1 MSQSISTV
9 VRMMLLLGGEGTW
22 RLPPP
27 NSGPHGTQR
36 CRGSCLAAAVSSHL
50 RKWRSRAW
58 QSPPVPRALPW
69 EHPHPW
75 PVDEETDSESSGG
88 LPEVTQ
94 SMKSQQNPEPHLSH
108 DLGNAGG
115 SPELL
120 SSPGKRAVAPLIPT
134 PVPAFWSPRT
144 HTPGTGAGRHISG
157 KAWTTE

>member
-9 VRMMLLLGGEGTW
+9 VRTMLLLGGEGTW

-94 SMKSQQNPEPHLSH
+94 SMKSQQNPEPHPVLLTH
-108 DLGNAGG
+108 G
-115 SPELL
+115 SDALPLTFL
-120 SSPGKRAVAPLIPT
+120 MTSAMQVAPLNC
-134 PVPAFWSPRT
+134 SP
-144 HTPGTGAGRHISG
+144 HLGNGQWHH
-157 KAWTTE
+157 